1 MPFLLRPME
10 IWCRAE
16 NSLLSELKIKP
27 PDSPPN
33 TFLVFVGLKHTNCK
47 GKPVLQLDFLDLPK
61 SNLPSTPTQ
70 CARVTGELP
79 KQGSLILII
88 NLAI

>member
-47 GKPVLQLDFLDLPK
+47 GKPGVTVGLFRSSEKQLAFHADSVCK
-61 SNLPSTPTQ
+61 SYWRAT
-70 CARVTGELP
+70 
-79 KQGSLILII
+79 
-88 NLAI
+88 